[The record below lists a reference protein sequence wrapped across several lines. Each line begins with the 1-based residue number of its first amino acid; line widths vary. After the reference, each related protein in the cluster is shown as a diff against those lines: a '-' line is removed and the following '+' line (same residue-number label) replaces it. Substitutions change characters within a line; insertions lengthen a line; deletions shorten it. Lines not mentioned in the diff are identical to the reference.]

1 MRNLILVLALL
12 AITSLK
18 SQQLELK
25 KVVKEIQVALSEAER
40 EIDSKNLPDF
50 KSATVQFEGVETRE
64 YGGSV
69 KLFIF
74 TFGKKKTRESSSK
87 VTVKL
92 KNNPDGAATSA
103 EKASLGDKLKKM
115 IVESAYSAT
124 ATSDGSF
131 KLVADE
137 LTVELK
143 FTIEKSKEGSGE
155 LEISPVT
162 ISGNGKLKNKYVH
175 TVTILYSNSSD

>member
-1 MRNLILVLALL
+1 MKNLILALTL
-12 AITSLK
+12 LTITSLQ
-18 SQQLELK
+18 SQSLELE
-25 KVVKEIQVALSEAER
+25 KVVKEIQIALSEAER
-40 EIDSKNLPDF
+40 EIDSKNLPEF

-64 YGGSV
+64 IGATV

-74 TFGKKKTRESSSK
+74 SFGKKKTRENSSK
-87 VTVKL
+87 VIVKL
-92 KNNPDGAATSA
+92 KNNPEGAATSA
-103 EKASLGDKLKKM
+103 EKASLGNQLKKL
-115 IVESAYSAT
+115 IVESAYAAT

-143 FTIEKSKEGSGE
+143 FTIEKSNEGSGE

-162 ISGNGKLKNKYVH
+162 ISGSKKLKNKYVH
-175 TVTILYSNSSD
+175 TVTIFYSNATE